1 MKKST
6 KYIIIA
12 AVFAAVMAGAVL
24 GYNFLSDRF
33 SPESGSDSTGG
44 SSAKAYDFTVLDRN
58 GKEVKLSD
66 FFGKPVVVNFW
77 ATWCGPCKSEL
88 PAFDSVYDELGDEVE
103 FLMVNLTD
111 GFRETEKSVKEFISD
126 EGYKFP
132 VYFDTQ
138 YSAAYAYGV
147 SGIPMSVFINADGTV
162 SDAHVGAMSEEALR
176 NYIDGITG
184 G

>member
-1 MKKST
+1 MSLAPNRYKRGRLK
-6 KYIIIA
+6 IRPM
-12 AVFAAVMAGAVL
+12 AVRRIP
-24 GYNFLSDRF
+24 D
-33 SPESGSDSTGG
+33 
-44 SSAKAYDFTVLDRN
+44 
-58 GKEVKLSD
+58 
-66 FFGKPVVVNFW
+66 
-77 ATWCGPCKSEL
+77 AT
-88 PAFDSVYDELGDEVE
+88 
-103 FLMVNLTD
+103 
-111 GFRETEKSVKEFISD
+111 KSVKEFISD

>member
-6 KYIIIA
+6 KYIIVA
-12 AVFAAVMAGAVL
+12 AVFAVVMAGAVF
-24 GYNFLSDRF
+24 GYNYLSDKF
-33 SPESGSDSTGG
+33 SPENSSSGSGG
-44 SSAKAYDFTVLDRN
+44 SAVQASDFTVLDRS

-66 FFGKPVVVNFW
+66 FFGKPVVINFW

-88 PAFDSVYDELGDEVE
+88 PAFDSMYNELDGEVE

-126 EGYKFP
+126 EGYEFP
-132 VYFDTQ
+132 VYFDTE

-162 SDAHVGAMSEEALR
+162 SDAHVGAMSEETLR
-176 NYIDGITG
+176 NYIKEITG

>member
-12 AVFAAVMAGAVL
+12 AVFAVVMAGAVL
-24 GYNFLSDRF
+24 GYNFLSDKF
-33 SPESGSDSTGG
+33 SPENSSAGSGG
-44 SSAKAYDFTVLDRN
+44 SAVQASDFTVLDRN

-66 FFGKPVVVNFW
+66 FFGKPVVINFW

-88 PAFDSVYDELGDEVE
+88 PAFDSVYDELGEEVE

-162 SDAHVGAMSEEALR
+162 SDAHVGAMSEETLR
-176 NYIDGITG
+176 NYIKEITG